1 MKYIDSA
8 VEYSPKPE
16 VPRRRAIIKTN
27 INDASGVETWVNK
40 DAIVFLASLL
50 AVFIYSIKNRKMFD
64 GIMQ

>member
-1 MKYIDSA
+1 MKYMDSA

-27 INDASGVETWVNK
+27 INDAIGVETWVNR

-50 AVFIYSIKNRKMFD
+50 AVFIYPVQNRKMFYR
-64 GIMQ
+64 IMQ